1 MKLKNITKTFK
12 GKNKTIEVL
21 KDVSIEF
28 KPGKFYAI
36 VGHSGSGKTT
46 LINILGL
53 IEDIDK
59 GEYTIDG
66 VKVNNLSEEEKTNMR
81 IRNIGYIFQDYY
93 LNNYMTALENV
104 MVPMYVSK
112 KISKK
117 ERKEKAISLLK
128 EFGLEDRIH
137 HFPKKLSGGECQ
149 RVAIARALVNS
160 PKYLLCDEP
169 TGALDK
175 KNEKKVLDYLKELT
189 NKDICVIVVSHSEEV
204 KKYADIIYEIEDGKI
219 MEVNN
224 ENN

>member
-1 MKLKNITKTFK
+1 MKLKNVTKTFK
-12 GKNKTIEVL
+12 GKNETIEVL

-28 KPGKFYAI
+28 KPRKFYAI

-53 IEDIDK
+53 IEKIDE

-66 VKVNNLSEEEKTNMR
+66 VKVNNLSDDKIAEIR
-81 IRNIGYIFQDYY
+81 INNIGYIFQDYY

-112 KISKK
+112 EILKK
-117 ERKEKAISLLK
+117 QRKEKAISLLK
-128 EFGLEDRIH
+128 EFGLEMRVN

-189 NKDICVIVVSHSEEV
+189 KKGICIIVVSHSEEV

-219 MEVNN
+219 MEVKN

>member
-169 TGALDK
+169 TGALDR

>member
-1 MKLKNITKTFK
+1 MKLKNVSKTFK
-12 GKNKTIEVL
+12 SKDETIKVL
-21 KDVSIEF
+21 KNVSVEF
-28 KPGKFYAI
+28 KLGKFYAI

-53 IEDIDK
+53 IEKIDE

-66 VKVNNLSEEEKTNMR
+66 EKTSNLSDDEISNIR
-81 IRNIGYIFQDYY
+81 INNIGYIFQDYY

-112 KISKK
+112 EILKK
-117 ERKEKAISLLK
+117 QRKEKAISLLK

-149 RVAIARALVNS
+149 RVAIARALVNN

-219 MEVNN
+219 VGVKE
-224 ENN
+224 

>member
-1 MKLKNITKTFK
+1 MKLKNVSKTFK
-12 GKNKTIEVL
+12 SKDETIKVL
-21 KDVSIEF
+21 KNVSVEF
-28 KPGKFYAI
+28 KLGKFYAI

-53 IEDIDK
+53 IEKIDE

-66 VKVNNLSEEEKTNMR
+66 VKVNNLSDDKIAEIR
-81 IRNIGYIFQDYY
+81 INNIGYIFQDYY

-112 KISKK
+112 EILKK
-117 ERKEKAISLLK
+117 QRKEKAISLLK

-149 RVAIARALVNS
+149 RVAIARALVNN

-219 MEVNN
+219 VGVKE
-224 ENN
+224 